1 MTSHLMSLISS
12 MALLRKSPT
21 GYIEAGLDVGAE
33 AHGEP
38 EADQGPGV
46 KGGVADVCGD
56 SDISTGVSAA
66 F

>member
-1 MTSHLMSLISS
+1 